1 MVTTRTGVTLMLP
14 AAWLVMVLVG
24 AAVLSTFEG
33 PNEQANCERAKE
45 IFSDGIANTAA
56 QLNVDL
62 PEKLREDAFGGE
74 DIKLV
79 IMSEDQFNSFVEKV
93 YQMHNLNKVP
103 EVRMMKSDVKC
114 PENWSFV
121 NSIWN
126 AGSMISSL
134 GFSYTAPETFEGKIF
149 TAFFVMI
156 GVPLFFMWIFIV
168 ALAIANQIII
178 QLMRVGSASQHIS
191 VFGLLIIVYSLTT
204 LIPAAIIS
212 TLENRDFFESWYFA
226 TTTISTVGFGD
237 YKLSGVGKS
246 AWLLWIIAAVLLQM
260 ITFIVIYVKLTI
272 TEFQKQQIVHQEQ
285 ARLLDQEDG
294 KPLHYGGGMMYR
306 PTMDPSFFGDGPPIA
321 FNPEEYR
328 TLSTLPIKPVDPQ
341 VALMEDDKLSSAA
354 NSVTPAEEED
364 KIVEVKSEEIKPA
377 E

>member
-1 MVTTRTGVTLMLP
+1 MLP

-62 PEKLREDAFGGE
+62 PEKLREEAFGGE
-74 DIKLV
+74 DVKLV

-168 ALAIANQIII
+168 ALAIANNIII
-178 QLMRVGSASQHIS
+178 QLMRIGSASQHIS

-237 YKLSGVGKS
+237 FKLSGVGKS
-246 AWLLWIIAAVLLQM
+246 AWLLWIIVAVLLQM

-294 KPLHYGGGMMYR
+294 KPLQYGGGMMYR
-306 PTMDPSFFGDGPPIA
+306 PTMDPSFFADGPPVA

-328 TLSTLPIKPVDPQ
+328 TLSTLPIKPG
-341 VALMEDDKLSSAA
+341 
-354 NSVTPAEEED
+354 T
-364 KIVEVKSEEIKPA
+364 
-377 E
+377 